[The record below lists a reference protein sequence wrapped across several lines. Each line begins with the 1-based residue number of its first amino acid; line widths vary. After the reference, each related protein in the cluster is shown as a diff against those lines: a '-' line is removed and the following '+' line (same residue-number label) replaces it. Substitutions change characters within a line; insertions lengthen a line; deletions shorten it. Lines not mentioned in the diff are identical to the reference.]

1 MKLWN
6 KGIIATAQTEPK
18 FLYRPLLLDFSV
30 GLCLTLIFTRAS
42 LELLLLSDVS
52 QRSQDEVTFFSS
64 TRRAHLT
71 WQRRVMIIHSPL
83 LHTHMEVNRTV
94 S

>member
-6 KGIIATAQTEPK
+6 KGIIATAQIEPK
-18 FLYRPLLLDFSV
+18 FLDRRISLDFSIR
-30 GLCLTLIFTRAS
+30 LCLTLIFTRAS

-64 TRRAHLT
+64 T
-71 WQRRVMIIHSPL
+71 
-83 LHTHMEVNRTV
+83 
-94 S
+94 